1 MSSCLDIRMLYK
13 TDYLHS
19 LFSPSYNTMAK
30 SNNKTEQK
38 LPGKAGRN
46 STKGMKKN
54 DGTPTKQSSKK
65 KSPAKN
71 DGMTVMNMAKKKSP
85 AKNDGT
91 PTKQSCEKK
100 SPAKNDG
107 MPAKQYCPQESEMPT
122 KNKPK
127 MTLPPKKNETPIKD
141 SPPKAKEMP
150 KNPYVPSPRNRN
162 NGDKV
167 KEIHKILILE
177 KSDGT
182 PFGWAFIGFYDVKE
196 WLKSLCNRDGSL
208 TSLGDETFQPFTN
221 LSIRW
226 ILNSE
231 LADKIWV
238 IYIDTNNGEINGS
251 FPVTAH
257 VLYANKIARAVLSSN
272 VQWVPGTFEV
282 TEHKLTESQEE
293 DLNRQVDAKI
303 APTHA
308 VREQELFLQQIAS
321 CDAML
326 ESLI

>member
-1 MSSCLDIRMLYK
+1 
-13 TDYLHS
+13 
-19 LFSPSYNTMAK
+19 
-30 SNNKTEQK
+30 
-38 LPGKAGRN
+38 
-46 STKGMKKN
+46 
-54 DGTPTKQSSKK
+54 
-65 KSPAKN
+65 
-71 DGMTVMNMAKKKSP
+71 
-85 AKNDGT
+85 
-91 PTKQSCEKK
+91 
-100 SPAKNDG
+100 
-107 MPAKQYCPQESEMPT
+107 
-122 KNKPK
+122 
-127 MTLPPKKNETPIKD
+127 
-141 SPPKAKEMP
+141 MP
-150 KNPYVPSPRNRN
+150 KNPYGPSPRNRN

-282 TEHKLTESQEE
+282 TKHKLTESQED

>member
-1 MSSCLDIRMLYK
+1 
-13 TDYLHS
+13 
-19 LFSPSYNTMAK
+19 MAK

-46 STKGMKKN
+46 STKGMKKSPAKN

-71 DGMTVMNMAKKKSP
+71 DGMTAMTMAEKKSP

-107 MPAKQYCPQESEMPT
+107 MPA
-122 KNKPK
+122 
-127 MTLPPKKNETPIKD
+127 TPIKN
-141 SPPKAKEMP
+141 SPPQAKEMP
-150 KNPYVPSPRNRN
+150 KNPYVQSPRNRI
-162 NGDKV
+162 NGYKV
-167 KEIHKILILE
+167 KEIHKILNLE

-238 IYIDTNNGEINGS
+238 IYIDTTNGEINGS

-282 TEHKLTESQEE
+282 TKHKLTKSQEE

-308 VREQELFLQQIAS
+308 VKEQELFLQQIAS

>member
-1 MSSCLDIRMLYK
+1 
-13 TDYLHS
+13 
-19 LFSPSYNTMAK
+19 MAK
-30 SNNKTEQK
+30 SKNKTKEK
-38 LPGKAGRN
+38 LPEKARQK
-46 STKGMKKN
+46 STK
-54 DGTPTKQSSKK
+54 
-65 KSPAKN
+65 AK
-71 DGMTVMNMAKKKSP
+71 
-85 AKNDGT
+85 
-91 PTKQSCEKK
+91 KK

-107 MPAKQYCPQESEMPT
+107 MPAKQSCPQESETPT
-122 KNKPK
+122 KSKNKK
-127 MTLPPKKNETPIKD
+127 TLPPKKNETPTKH
-141 SPPKAKEMP
+141 SPPEASKMP
-150 KNPYVPSPRNRN
+150 KNPYVPSPKSRN
-162 NGDKV
+162 NGDKA
-167 KEIHKILILE
+167 KEIHKILIL
-177 KSDGT
+177 KKADST
-182 PFGWAFIGFYDVKE
+182 PFGWAFIGFYDIKE

-238 IYIDTNNGEINGS
+238 IYIDTNNGKINGS

-257 VLYANKIARAVLSSN
+257 VLYANKIAQAVLSSN

-303 APTHA
+303 APAHA

-321 CDAML
+321 CDDVL

>member
-1 MSSCLDIRMLYK
+1 MLYK

-19 LFSPSYNTMAK
+19 LFSPSYNTTAK

-46 STKGMKKN
+46 STKGE
-54 DGTPTKQSSKK
+54 
-65 KSPAKN
+65 
-71 DGMTVMNMAKKKSP
+71 KKSP

-91 PTKQSCEKK
+91 PIKQSCEKK

-162 NGDKV
+162 NGYKV

-177 KSDGT
+177 KADGT
-182 PFGWAFIGFYDVKE
+182 PFGWAGMAKKPV
-196 WLKSLCNRDGSL
+196 
-208 TSLGDETFQPFTN
+208 QQ
-221 LSIRW
+221 RW
-226 ILNSE
+226 QLNQF
-231 LADKIWV
+231 
-238 IYIDTNNGEINGS
+238 G
-251 FPVTAH
+251 
-257 VLYANKIARAVLSSN
+257 
-272 VQWVPGTFEV
+272 
-282 TEHKLTESQEE
+282 
-293 DLNRQVDAKI
+293 
-303 APTHA
+303 
-308 VREQELFLQQIAS
+308 
-321 CDAML
+321 
-326 ESLI
+326 